1 MAPASPRLHQPQRV
15 PTSLRRATAALPPCP
30 ATPPKRRRKRI
41 KRLLIGLFSS
51 MEMLQPLQV
60 PAQNQGLFLL
70 PGLQQA
76 LDCIACVQKAIDVPS
91 DDSRPVSSAQ
101 KSVVTVHVSR
111 TRSIKRI
118 FPGARGLDAPATY
131 ELFAEPEPGGNSG
144 SGFFTHVYAAG
155 QRYVLTSAHNVARAA
170 DSTGSVWVETYNGQ
184 RLPAVLRFADS
195 FYDFAILSV
204 DSAAVAGLPAITF
217 RRDAPR
223 LTERVYTIGTPLGR
237 YPSSVS
243 DGIVSEFDRFFSDE
257 TGRFG
262 FLQLTA
268 PAVGG
273 NSGGP
278 AIDRQGRL
286 IGMVTKVG
294 QDLRA
299 NGIPHL
305 TFALEGHLCE
315 RLLHDFVREGA
326 VRRPWLGC
334 EFAETHAESGTWLQP
349 AVPVVRIRHVFP
361 GQALDRATNGG
372 CHLQGA
378 QVLAINRSP
387 IAHLDA
393 LYQLLDPLD
402 PAHPIELTLLQDG
415 DTCQVAV
422 QADVLSNQALTLI
435 ANHFIAQQTGTLS
448 GQLHPGHPIELAM
461 RHSLPDQG
469 SAWEK
474 YRIAA
479 AGFNTVDRSHLWEVM
494 RPEELG
500 AVIRLFTVH
509 GKVQLVLIPAHTTT
523 HSPRDFQYHTFYYA
537 KDSAAILYH

>member
-1 MAPASPRLHQPQRV
+1 
-15 PTSLRRATAALPPCP
+15 
-30 ATPPKRRRKRI
+30 
-41 KRLLIGLFSS
+41 
-51 MEMLQPLQV
+51 MEMLQPLHIS
-60 PAQNQGLFLL
+60 AQNQGLFIL

-76 LDCIACVQKAIDVPS
+76 LDCIALVQRQMDPPCS
-91 DDSRPVSSAQ
+91 DSRPVGSAQ

-118 FPGARGLDAPATY
+118 FPGARGLDAPETY
-131 ELFAEPEPGGNSG
+131 ELFAEPESGGNSG
-144 SGFFTHVYAAG
+144 SGFFTQVYAG
-155 QRYVLTSAHNVARAA
+155 GHRFVLTAAHTVARAA
-170 DSTGSVWVETYNGQ
+170 DSTGSIWVETYNGQ
-184 RLPAVLRFADS
+184 RLPAALRFADS

-204 DSAAVAGLPAITF
+204 DSASVAALPAIPF
-217 RRDAPR
+217 RRDAPL

-243 DGIVSEFDRFFSDE
+243 EGIVSGFDRFFSDE

-268 PAVGG
+268 PAVQG

-278 AIDRQGRL
+278 AIDRKGRL

-299 NGIPHL
+299 NGVPHL

-315 RLLHDFVREGA
+315 RLLHDFMRDGA

-334 EFAETHAESGTWLQP
+334 EFAETYPDPGTWLQP

-361 GQALDRATNGG
+361 GQALDRAQGGG
-372 CHLQGA
+372 CHLEGA
-378 QVLAINRSP
+378 QILAVNHIP
-387 IAHLDA
+387 APHLDA

-402 PAHPIELTLLQDG
+402 PAVPIDLTLLQDG
-415 DTCQVAV
+415 DTCQVGV
-422 QADVLSNQALTLI
+422 QADVLSHQALTQI
-435 ANHFIAQQTGTLS
+435 ANHFIAQQAGNLA
-448 GQLHPGHPIELAM
+448 GQFHPGQPIELAM
-461 RHSLPDQG
+461 HQSDAGQG
-469 SAWEK
+469 SAWGK
-474 YRIAA
+474 YRIVA

-500 AVIRLFTVH
+500 AVIRLFAVH
-509 GKVQLVLIPAHTTT
+509 GKVQLVLVPAHTTPR
-523 HSPRDFQYHTFYYA
+523 SPREFQYHTFYYA
-537 KDSAAILYH
+537 KDSATILYH